1 METVEQYDKFI
12 EYALNVDIIDFRNDF
27 YDGKWDSR
35 VQEKAMLMRNN
46 FGEFWCSLDNGSKKK
61 YIKLVEK
68 YYESN

>member
-1 METVEQYDKFI
+1 METVEHYNKFI

-46 FGEFWCSLDNGSKKK
+46 FGEFWCSLDNNNKKK

-68 YYESN
+68 YYESD